1 MTSNISE
8 SNKRITKN
16 TALLYIRMLLVMA
29 VTLYTSRIVLE
40 VLGIE
45 DFGIYNVIGGI
56 VALFSFLNASMSGA
70 TARFLMYEMGT
81 EDKEKL
87 KVTFSSAL
95 LIHISIALLI
105 ILIAETIG
113 LWFLKTQL
121 VIPENRMDAA
131 IWVYQFSIFSTAVA
145 VTQVPYNAC
154 IIAHEK
160 MNVYAYV
167 EIINVILKLLIVYLL
182 VISGFDKL
190 ILYALLVFAVST
202 IIAFIYRIYCVRHF
216 EESKFR
222 YHWNFEIIK
231 PMLSFSGWDLYGNM
245 STVARTKGVNMLL
258 NIFFGPAL
266 NAASGIA
273 SQVQNAVMGFAGNIV
288 TAVKPQIIKSYAAG
302 EFERMES
309 LVINASKLTFLLLL
323 LLSLPLIIEMHFV
336 LSLWLKEVP
345 DYTVLFCICT
355 LLFNFFA
362 TMSIVVVTAAHA
374 IGRIK
379 RPSLI
384 NGTLYLSVI
393 PISYL
398 AFKLGFS
405 PVTSYIFNILAV
417 IAGMFS
423 NVWTIHKYIPTF
435 SFKKYFFSV
444 FARCIVVFLM
454 SYGLVWWGKE
464 LFHEEGLIRFIVVL
478 TVSTISISLLG
489 FYIVL
494 NRPMRTMIL
503 QYIKNKL
510 CKKI

>member
-1 MTSNISE
+1 
-8 SNKRITKN
+8 
-16 TALLYIRMLLVMA
+16 
-29 VTLYTSRIVLE
+29 
-40 VLGIE
+40 
-45 DFGIYNVIGGI
+45 
-56 VALFSFLNASMSGA
+56 
-70 TARFLMYEMGT
+70 
-81 EDKEKL
+81 
-87 KVTFSSAL
+87 
-95 LIHISIALLI
+95 
-105 ILIAETIG
+105 
-113 LWFLKTQL
+113 
-121 VIPENRMDAA
+121 
-131 IWVYQFSIFSTAVA
+131 
-145 VTQVPYNAC
+145 
-154 IIAHEK
+154 
-160 MNVYAYV
+160 
-167 EIINVILKLLIVYLL
+167 
-182 VISGFDKL
+182 
-190 ILYALLVFAVST
+190 
-202 IIAFIYRIYCVRHF
+202 
-216 EESKFR
+216 
-222 YHWNFEIIK
+222 
-231 PMLSFSGWDLYGNM
+231 
-245 STVARTKGVNMLL
+245 MLL